1 MASPNKTKLPE
12 QQISHSD
19 PATSPSSA
27 PAEFPSAEI
36 TEDQAQEEKMAVL
49 MTTVTLASGADDHHS
64 EKAQGEPNQL
74 AVGTAVTGIADGG
87 VDSQQQSATEA
98 AANVPVSETRTAPS
112 EVASD
117 EGGDLGSDDEGMD
130 MAFEDGFE
138 PNFDDF
144 DPNKEEEVDDFDK
157 SLEPMFPTS
166 EINPNDGLENAT
178 APGYASERDHE
189 SQEGCPSNTE
199 NGQETSIAN
208 DLGNYGD
215 IPRIVDGREIFDYA
229 ETVSEAGAWD
239 DEEGH
244 IAEAT
249 RDSEADQATP
259 DQAVSASSAS
269 PAEPVH
275 GGGEDIGSVP
285 GPAAVLDHD
294 EAMTAA
300 PPGSDI
306 GDGDNHGSTIHAS
319 TSFDR
324 GGGGNRGSMIPA
336 SVGSGYEHE
345 EHSGPATPAL
355 TFSQYSEEDNEP
367 VTPTSASVGYEY
379 EEHGSPVEGTPAGS
393 DHGNEENRD
402 SMTATFA
409 TPDDGNGESSGSMAP
424 ASADSDHGNADGNSS
439 EAATPAGVDHAD
451 EGNNN
456 SASGSTIASQEDNS
470 APNREDKDKMK
481 EVRDEEAPGDS
492 GSPTEATPS
501 DTIDEGEVPDSTATP
516 TRDAEEAASQA
527 GEETDHEYE
536 VVDLR
541 PPEMPDPPVQPT
553 QPLGEDALDYD
564 LEEGE
569 ETRNPVDR
577 VSILTGYRRL
587 GARALSAEEEEE
599 GRTAKALSKQGDD
612 GKGDGDAADT
622 ALGANTDDNTDDH
635 SGESSGDADSH
646 ENDLGAT
653 QDLVV
658 RTGNEDSDTVYL
670 KIEYRVQYSTRAK
683 ATMCISV
690 PATITLA
697 ALQSTIWNAAR
708 QHGDFKNP
716 HPIHKKSK
724 IARLVVVFAEKK
736 SKEPNFCRTREL
748 TEENLEETLRLMP
761 KRSIYDVVKVQFKPG
776 TNGEATPKKATGK
789 IYGKSWKVGGL

>member
-19 PATSPSSA
+19 PATPPSPA

-36 TEDQAQEEKMAVL
+36 TEDQAQEEEMAVL
-49 MTTVTLASGADDHHS
+49 MTTVTLASGADDQNS

-74 AVGTAVTGIADGG
+74 AVGTAVTGIADGD

-98 AANVPVSETRTAPS
+98 AANVPVPETRTDPS

-117 EGGDLGSDDEGMD
+117 EGGDLRSDDEGMD
-130 MAFEDGFE
+130 MAFEDGIE
-138 PNFDDF
+138 PIFDDF

-285 GPAAVLDHD
+285 GAAAVLDHD

-306 GDGDNHGSTIHAS
+306 GDGDNHGSTIHAP

-345 EHSGPATPAL
+345 EHSGPAAPAL

-367 VTPTSASVGYEY
+367 VTPTSAGVGYEY

-456 SASGSTIASQEDNS
+456 SASRSTGASQDDNS
-470 APNREDKDKMK
+470 APNREDKEKMK
-481 EVRDEEAPGDS
+481 EVRDEEVPGDS

-527 GEETDHEYE
+527 GEETDHEHE

-553 QPLGEDALDYD
+553 QPLGGDALDYD

-569 ETRNPVDR
+569 VTRNPVDR
-577 VSILTGYRRL
+577 VSILTGYGRL
-587 GARALSAEEEEE
+587 GAEDE
-599 GRTAKALSKQGDD
+599 GE
-612 GKGDGDAADT
+612 GDGDAADT
-622 ALGANTDDNTDDH
+622 ALGANTDDNTDGH

-658 RTGNEDSDTVYL
+658 RTGNEDSDTVHL
-670 KIEYRVQYSTRAK
+670 KIEYRVEYSTRAK
-683 ATMCISV
+683 ATMCISI
-690 PATITLA
+690 PATITYP
-697 ALQSTIWNAAR
+697 ALERTILNALR
-708 QHGDFKNP
+708 HHGGFDNP
-716 HPIHKKSK
+716 RSIGVDAE
-724 IARLVVVFAEKK
+724 IARLVVIFAKK
-736 SKEPNFCRTREL
+736 EGEESDFSRTVEL